1 MTLGFPNPSRTFDP
15 GREAVGFK
23 GHDGMFE
30 ISFFVETTALARA
43 SGSRSAAAIASEA
56 EYLAA
61 FDAARG
67 SVLDAA
73 RQAYSGPKRPF
84 YMVTAAHFR

>member
-1 MTLGFPNPSRTFDP
+1 MTIGFPNPSRSFDS

-43 SGSRSAAAIASEA
+43 GGSRGAGMASEA